1 MRRRLAT
8 LAAVSMFALALS
20 AGPVLAD
27 SHGDGHA
34 DRWVVLLHQT
44 TDLTGSGMTVAC
56 GRNTYAVTSGSVD
69 QLWLQQGAMDD
80 KGFAIGPGRAIET
93 WTLDDVRVQ
102 NLDTHRT
109 YRAVGSQQL
118 KATWLDG
125 ADIMGDNGGPFT
137 GFSDIVDIRIRGTRD
152 GHSLVIRQVHDQM
165 RVLEDSGTCADLQLM
180 Q

>member
-1 MRRRLAT
+1 M
-8 LAAVSMFALALS
+8 
-20 AGPVLAD
+20 
-27 SHGDGHA
+27 
-34 DRWVVLLHQT
+34 
-44 TDLTGSGMTVAC
+44 
-56 GRNTYAVTSGSVD
+56 
-69 QLWLQQGAMDD
+69 
-80 KGFAIGPGRAIET
+80 T